1 MERAEVTRGVNRFAL
16 QDAASSLLL
25 NAVLNWLAYR
35 AVAAVPMTVDSISS
49 REPTLFSRSIPGAL
63 LLCALLGSITWFKFR
78 KRGRTLAGADH
89 ALLDRPY
96 FFVGLR
102 IVAFYTVFVFGLI
115 VTIGILL
122 QAWAGTLM
130 VSSFAAVAIATA
142 IAALSA
148 WFITASTM
156 RAQLRA
162 I

>member
-1 MERAEVTRGVNRFAL
+1 MDKAEVARRVRRFAL
-16 QDAASSLLL
+16 QDAASSLLV
-25 NAVLNWLAYR
+25 NSVTNWLAYR
-35 AVAAVPMTVDSISS
+35 AVAAVPMTVDSITS

-78 KRGRTLAGADH
+78 KRGRTLTGVDY

-102 IVAFYTVFVFGLI
+102 IVSFYTVFVFGLV
-115 VTIGILL
+115 VTIGVLL
-122 QAWAGTLM
+122 RAWAGTLM
-130 VSSFAAVAIATA
+130 VSSFAAVAISTA

-162 I
+162 A

>member
-1 MERAEVTRGVNRFAL
+1 MNSVT
-16 QDAASSLLL
+16 
-25 NAVLNWLAYR
+25 NWLAYR
-35 AVAAVPMTVDSISS
+35 AVAAVPMTVDSIAS
-49 REPTLFSRSIPGAL
+49 REPTLFSRSIPEAL
-63 LLCALLGSITWFKFR
+63 LLCAVLGSVTWFKFR
-78 KRGRTLAGADH
+78 RRGRTLADVDH

-102 IVAFYTVFVFGLI
+102 IVSFYTIFVFGLI
-115 VTIGILL
+115 VTIGVLL

-130 VSSFAAVAIATA
+130 VSGIAAVGIATS

-162 I
+162 G